1 MCVNMHACIFVRIY
15 VCVCACKLMYVYVCV
30 CVCVYVFIYTIHIY
44 VCACVCA
51 CKLMCVCVCVCAGTF
66 AWLVQQS
73 FQQISRELFL
83 SLNSDEGICSEVPL
97 EVSGTFL
104 ADARGNWEGDKDFEY
119 SSAIYSF
126 DFNGLE
132 TSEKGFAAIIDL
144 TLQHM
149 SSINEVMI
157 RSNLALTI
165 LYWTTWVFVSKSGG
179 AYMYYNSSSGSS
191 SSGESSSGD
200 GHAFLEDDRTHY
212 FYLTGAFQKLE

>member
-1 MCVNMHACIFVRIY
+1 MHVFLY
-15 VCVCACKLMYVYVCV
+15 VYMCACVHVSLCMCMCVCV
-30 CVCVYVFIYTIHIY
+30 CVCMYLYTQY
-44 VCACVCA
+44 TYMCVRVCVHVSLCV
-51 CKLMCVCVCVCAGTF
+51 CVCVCVCAGTF

>member
-1 MCVNMHACIFVRIY
+1 MHVF
-15 VCVCACKLMYVYVCV
+15 MYVYMCACVHVSLCMCMCV
-30 CVCVYVFIYTIHIY
+30 CVCVYVFIYTY
-44 VCACVCA
+44 MCVRVCVHVSLCVCV
-51 CKLMCVCVCVCAGTF
+51 CVCVCVCAGTF

-119 SSAIYSF
+119 SSAIYAF

-144 TLQHM
+144 TLQQI

-157 RSNLALTI
+157 RSNLAVTI

-179 AYMYYNSSSGSS
+179 AYMYYNGTSESSGGSSSG
-191 SSGESSSGD
+191 G

-212 FYLTGAFQKLE
+212 FYLTGAFQ

>member
-1 MCVNMHACIFVRIY
+1 
-15 VCVCACKLMYVYVCV
+15 
-30 CVCVYVFIYTIHIY
+30 
-44 VCACVCA
+44 
-51 CKLMCVCVCVCAGTF
+51 VCAGTF

-144 TLQHM
+144 TLQQI

-179 AYMYYNSSSGSS
+179 AYMYHNSSSGSS
-191 SSGESSSGD
+191 GESSGESSSGD